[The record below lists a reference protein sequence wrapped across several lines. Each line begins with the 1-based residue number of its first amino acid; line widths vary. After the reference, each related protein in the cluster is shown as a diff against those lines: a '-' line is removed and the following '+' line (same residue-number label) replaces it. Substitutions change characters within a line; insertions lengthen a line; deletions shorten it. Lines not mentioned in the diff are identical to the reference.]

1 MLQAGISDVHYLH
14 PWDPMEAYDDP
25 ALVQQYAA
33 LRARF
38 DSFTQVGDPSLDTSD
53 LFGAF
58 IEHG

>member
-14 PWDPMEAYDDP
+14 PWDPMEAYGDR

-38 DSFTQVGDPSLDTSD
+38 DSFTQVGDPSLDTPD

-58 IEHG
+58 VEHG